1 MVKKLILFLLVV
13 LPLKLLA
20 QGSVNGK
27 VYDFDNKTFPLQKV
41 AVRNLTNNQIAVTKA
56 GGQFTIP
63 AKKGDLLQFS
73 LSGYH
78 VDTLYLTDLKPKTI
92 YLPVNSR
99 SLKEVAIVETKL
111 SPYLDLENRD
121 AKESK
126 RVSTDGIE
134 GKENTDRAGGI
145 QLALGYG
152 KYRREQQKIKML
164 EERDA
169 YETEINTY
177 FNEATVSEL
186 IKLKGQELKDFIN
199 MFKPSV
205 ALIKSERPF
214 NYSYYIAQAHQKWLK
229 LPPHERRTPPMQS
242 LKRNNQ

>member
-27 VYDFDNKTFPLQKV
+27 VYDFDNRTFPLQKV
-41 AVRNLTNNQIAVTKA
+41 AVKNLTNNQIAVTKA
-56 GGQFTIP
+56 GGQFTIL

-126 RVSTDGIE
+126 RVSTDGLE
-134 GKENTDRAGGI
+134 GKENANYSIGWLWRCCTMWIRWRNA
-145 QLALGYG
+145 
-152 KYRREQQKIKML
+152 K
-164 EERDA
+164 
-169 YETEINTY
+169 
-177 FNEATVSEL
+177 ATVVAIGL
-186 IKLKGQELKDFIN
+186 TKLK
-199 MFKPSV
+199 S
-205 ALIKSERPF
+205 
-214 NYSYYIAQAHQKWLK
+214 
-229 LPPHERRTPPMQS
+229 
-242 LKRNNQ
+242 